1 MGSKGSPLGREYVQ
15 RERHSTHEDAASDAF
30 QVSGSVRWFDP
41 SKGYGFIVPDQDLPD
56 VLLHVTCLRREGF
69 QTAPEGARIVC
80 DVVRRPKGLQA
91 FRIHAMDASTAVHPS
106 QLPQRT
112 HVVVIPDSEWERG
125 TVKWFNRIRGYGFL
139 TRGPGTADIF
149 VHMETLATLRLDRT
163 ASRTNGARSLRQG
176 TRRLDCSRTQA
187 RKCRGTVLQL
197 RRSSNFGKHELT
209 AIVNNGDPVYCAGTM
224 ARHPPLA
231 PNYQRPSQSPNRILR
246 AKINSIHTGGR

>member
-15 RERHSTHEDAASDAF
+15 RERQSTHEDAASDPF

-91 FRIHAMDASTAVHPS
+91 FRIHAIDASTAVHPS

-149 VHMETLATLRLDRT
+149 VHMETLRRCGLIELRP
-163 ASRTNGARSLRQG
+163 GQ
-176 TRRLDCSRTQA
+176 
-187 RKCRGTVLQL
+187 TVLVRYGRGPDGLIAAEL
-197 RRSSNFGKHELT
+197 RPENAVAPFSN
-209 AIVNNGDPVYCAGTM
+209 
-224 ARHPPLA
+224 
-231 PNYQRPSQSPNRILR
+231 
-246 AKINSIHTGGR
+246 